1 MALTVAL
8 LGSLLSLAPQAAPPP
23 GWKPAAAP
31 PPSASASAGAR
42 PWAVCEELGRQAIAL
57 GNGGAPRGESG
68 LEDNSV
74 WLERVRRCPT
84 VPGLLVLAARL
95 ELVAAGDV
103 GFVHE
108 PGTSLDA
115 VVNDHRERVE
125 RAAQWAKTALQ
136 ESARRREPPPRE
148 TRFVLAYAMLS
159 LGRTADARAA
169 LDRAIAAAEIER
181 WRSDRMGAVIALLD
195 GDLDGAMALA
205 QRATIDAPMDDRT
218 ITRYIRAMVLDRAGG
233 TAAAHAELLDLRN
246 EAGSIIA
253 RRATES
259 LLPVHERLYLRAL
272 DHQVAEDSGTALRLW
287 DAYLS
292 RSEPAEPERVL
303 ARRHRAELVRKPAPV
318 R

>member
-8 LGSLLSLAPQAAPPP
+8 LGSLLSLAPPP

-31 PPSASASAGAR
+31 PPSAWARAGAR

-125 RAAQWAKTALQ
+125 RAAQWARPRCRRARDAASRRHARPGSCSPTRCCPWVAPPTPAPRSIAPSRRQ
-136 ESARRREPPPRE
+136 RSSAG
-148 TRFVLAYAMLS
+148 A
-159 LGRTADARAA
+159 
-169 LDRAIAAAEIER
+169 AIA
-181 WRSDRMGAVIALLD
+181 W
-195 GDLDGAMALA
+195 
-205 QRATIDAPMDDRT
+205 AP
-218 ITRYIRAMVLDRAGG
+218 
-233 TAAAHAELLDLRN
+233 
-246 EAGSIIA
+246 
-253 RRATES
+253 
-259 LLPVHERLYLRAL
+259 
-272 DHQVAEDSGTALRLW
+272 
-287 DAYLS
+287 
-292 RSEPAEPERVL
+292 
-303 ARRHRAELVRKPAPV
+303 
-318 R
+318 

>member
-1 MALTVAL
+1 M
-8 LGSLLSLAPQAAPPP
+8 
-23 GWKPAAAP
+23 
-31 PPSASASAGAR
+31 
-42 PWAVCEELGRQAIAL
+42 
-57 GNGGAPRGESG
+57 
-68 LEDNSV
+68 
-74 WLERVRRCPT
+74 
-84 VPGLLVLAARL
+84 
-95 ELVAAGDV
+95 
-103 GFVHE
+103 
-108 PGTSLDA
+108 
-115 VVNDHRERVE
+115 
-125 RAAQWAKTALQ
+125 
-136 ESARRREPPPRE
+136 
-148 TRFVLAYAMLS
+148 
-159 LGRTADARAA
+159 
-169 LDRAIAAAEIER
+169 
-181 WRSDRMGAVIALLD
+181 IALLD

-218 ITRYIRAMVLDRAGG
+218 ITRYIRAMVLDIPGG
-233 TAAAHAELLDLRN
+233 TAAARAELLDLRN